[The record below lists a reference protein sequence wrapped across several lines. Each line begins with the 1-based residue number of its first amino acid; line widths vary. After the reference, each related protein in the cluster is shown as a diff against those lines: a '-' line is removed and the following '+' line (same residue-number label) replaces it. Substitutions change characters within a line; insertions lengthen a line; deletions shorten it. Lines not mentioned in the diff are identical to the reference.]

1 MFKHLLA
8 TTSGSINWMALF
20 ALITFFLI
28 FSIVLFQVF
37 FQKKKY
43 VDYMAN
49 LPFEKDQQL
58 DNNSSGTKQ

>member
-8 TTSGSINWMALF
+8 TNSGDINWMALF

-43 VDYMAN
+43 VDYMSN

>member
-8 TTSGSINWMALF
+8 TNSGDINWMALF

-43 VDYMAN
+43 VDYMSN

-58 DNNSSGTKQ
+58 DNNSSGTK